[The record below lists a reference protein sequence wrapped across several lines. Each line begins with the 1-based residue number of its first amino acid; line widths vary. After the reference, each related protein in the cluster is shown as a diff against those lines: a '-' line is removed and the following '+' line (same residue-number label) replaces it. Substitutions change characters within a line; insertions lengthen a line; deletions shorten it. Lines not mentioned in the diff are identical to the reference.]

1 MNTAP
6 RSKNVSKKSREKSS
20 SSSPDTSRESTLW
33 IGNTQETPI
42 TAITIHEMET
52 KFVLKVG
59 IYDIHLLK
67 NLSLQIT
74 PETVL
79 IQGEPTEQMVV
90 EGYFRPSGFESLI
103 PLPQPV
109 QPETCLAHIEPDVL
123 TIQLVKELRVE
134 PSPVWIQLPTAN
146 LSDCS
151 NVHREQ
157 SSIR

>member
-1 MNTAP
+1 MNTFA
-6 RSKNVSKKSREKSS
+6 RSKKVSQKSRENSG
-20 SSSPDTSRESTLW
+20 SSSPDTCRESTLW
-33 IGNTQETPI
+33 IGNTEETPI
-42 TAITIHEMET
+42 TAITIHEMES

-59 IYDIHLLK
+59 ISDIHLLQ

-79 IQGEPTEQMVV
+79 IQGQPTEQMVV

-103 PLPQPV
+103 PLPHPV
-109 QPETCLAHIEPDVL
+109 QPETCLAQIEPDFL

-146 LSDCS
+146 LSD
-151 NVHREQ
+151 RPK
-157 SSIR
+157 I